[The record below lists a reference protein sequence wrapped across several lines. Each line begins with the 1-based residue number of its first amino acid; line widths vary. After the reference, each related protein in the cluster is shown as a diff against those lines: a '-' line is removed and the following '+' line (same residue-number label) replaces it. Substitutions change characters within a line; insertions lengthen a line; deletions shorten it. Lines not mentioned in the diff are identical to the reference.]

1 MTYLADQGVEADP
14 DDLRSFLESR
24 VGTVTSRSSTSGR
37 EVPPLRVP
45 LADVPKKVRFL
56 VGEPSDIYGLSFIQH
71 VIGDA
76 ERSVS
81 SWLDSRSYMTD
92 PDMLKKHASG
102 INELRFLAFVI
113 DVELR
118 DAVSVKRARSGSSLH
133 LDMLGRRLL
142 MLDAVLGDGAEW
154 ELVRGFMAVGAV
166 KSSYIPVSIKE
177 DFMMQHRRKKGRLKG
192 WV

>member
-1 MTYLADQGVEADP
+1 M
-14 DDLRSFLESR
+14 
-24 VGTVTSRSSTSGR
+24 TSRSSTSGR

-92 PDMLKKHASG
+92 ADMLKKHASG

-118 DAVSVKRARSGSSLH
+118 DAIFVKRAKSGSSLH

>member
-1 MTYLADQGVEADP
+1 MEYLADQGIEGDP
-14 DDLRSFLESR
+14 DDLRAFLASR
-24 VGTVTSRSSTSGR
+24 RGVVTSRGSTSGR
-37 EVPPLRVP
+37 EAPPLRVP
-45 LADVPKKVRFL
+45 LANLPKKVSFL

-81 SWLDSRSYMTD
+81 SWLASRSYMSD
-92 PDMLKKHASG
+92 PGMLKKHASG

-118 DAVSVKRARSGSSLH
+118 DALSVQRARSGSSFN
-133 LDMLGRRLL
+133 LDLLGRRLL
-142 MLDAVLGDGAEW
+142 MLDAVLGEGVEW

-177 DFMMQHRRKKGRLKG
+177 DFMMQHRRKQGRLKG
-192 WV
+192 WA